1 MIRILR
7 LAVFWVALFAL
18 APLTLIA
25 IAYAADPA
33 PVLTYSKTAAV
44 DGSYIEWT
52 LAVSNSGNSDSEE
65 QSVAD
70 TLPSGADW
78 AIVEDTIGCELGP
91 STLANRL
98 KLSCDKFIVPKRDLE
113 GVDTDGLRFVT
124 IGGIVDKCGD
134 YLNTAL
140 FNFAILRST
149 AVSIA
154 CPATPTPVPTNTP
167 TAPTATSTPVPAVT
181 TGPVELPT
189 LTPTKTAI
197 PSSSVIPLPP
207 RSGNSP
213 MDVADSPSN
222 QLSAFSVALLA
233 MGAGVALFAIPLS
246 YTRARRVK
254 R

>member
-52 LAVSNSGNSDSEE
+52 LAVTNSGDADSES
-65 QSVAD
+65 QTVQD

-91 STLANRL
+91 SSLANRL

-134 YLNTAL
+134 YLNTAQ

-167 TAPTATSTPVPAVT
+167 TAPTATSTPVPTVT
-181 TGPVELPT
+181 TGPVELPA
-189 LTPTKTAI
+189 PTKTAAV
-197 PSSSVIPLPP
+197 PSNVPKPP
-207 RSGNSP
+207 NTGSGP
-213 MDVADSPSN
+213 VDVAASPSN

-233 MGAGVALFAIPLS
+233 MGVGLVLFAIPLS
-246 YTRARRVK
+246 YTRVRRVK

>member
-1 MIRILR
+1 MNTRNIRVILVS
-7 LAVFWVALFAL
+7 LAVGLMAAIVSSS
-18 APLTLIA
+18 A
-25 IAYAADPA
+25 IAAEPTA
-33 PVLTYSKTAAV
+33 VLSYSKSSTV
-44 DGSYIEWT
+44 TGNYVTWT

-65 QSVAD
+65 QSVTD
-70 TLPSGADW
+70 TLPAGADW
-78 AIVEDTIGCELGP
+78 SIVANNISCDLTQ
-91 STLANRL
+91 SALANRL

-134 YLNTAL
+134 YLNTAQ

-167 TAPTATSTPVPAVT
+167 TAPTATSTPVPVVT

-197 PSSSVIPLPP
+197 PSSSVIPRPP
-207 RSGNSP
+207 NTGSGPGPAGESSG
-213 MDVADSPSN
+213 ADW
-222 QLSAFSVALLA
+222 LFAVLGLGA
-233 MGAGVALFAIPLS
+233 MGFTIVGFAV
-246 YTRARRVK
+246 ARRVK

>member
-1 MIRILR
+1 MTRILR
-7 LAVFWVALFAL
+7 LSVFWAALSAL
-18 APLTLIA
+18 APFAVL

-52 LAVSNSGNSDSEE
+52 LAVTNSGDADSES
-65 QSVAD
+65 QTVQD

-91 STLANRL
+91 SSLANRL

-134 YLNTAL
+134 YLNTAQ

-154 CPATPTPVPTNTP
+154 CPATPVPP
-167 TAPTATSTPVPAVT
+167 TAPAVTSTPVPTVT
-181 TGPVELPT
+181 TGPVELP
-189 LTPTKTAI
+189 TPTKTAI
-197 PSSSVIPLPP
+197 PSSSVIPRPP
-207 RSGNSP
+207 NTGSGP
-213 MDVADSPSN
+213 VDVADSSGG
-222 QLSAFSVALLA
+222 QLTAFVVVLVSLGV
-233 MGAGVALFAIPLS
+233 GVALFAIPLS
-246 YTRARRVK
+246 YTRVRRVK